1 MFMVSLEWD
10 NCVFGNLVRRNI
22 SVKTEIVPLE
32 DRPPFHNINHL
43 SQRSLNSPHMHIGI
57 SESLD
62 NIP

>member
-10 NCVFGNLVRRNI
+10 NYVFGRLVYRNV

-32 DRPPFHNINHL
+32 DQPPFHNINHR
-43 SQRSLNSPHMHIGI
+43 SQRSLNAPHMHIEI